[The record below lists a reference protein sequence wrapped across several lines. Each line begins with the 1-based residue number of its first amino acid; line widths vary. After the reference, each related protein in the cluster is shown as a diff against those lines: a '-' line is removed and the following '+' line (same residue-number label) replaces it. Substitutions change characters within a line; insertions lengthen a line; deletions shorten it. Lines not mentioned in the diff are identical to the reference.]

1 MPYGWQYLVIVLM
14 QAAIIPLVRDPATLP
29 RIPRH
34 PLVGLAPLI
43 AIGGGVVVLGAVPG
57 AVTVVTAV
65 AAFAVPPLA
74 LFAAIHVRRAIVPLA
89 LLSPVLWLLVWRL
102 PTTPWTQLSGDV
114 LILLAAVSL
123 GRLTGWVAP
132 RPALVS
138 GVLIATIVDVWQVVT
153 TQVQP
158 VSTALAAAV
167 PPRGLPS
174 LQQLEM
180 AGASMGWGDAYLAA
194 LVGAIVA
201 ASLRATLVATIVT
214 AVAGLAFGLLFNVL
228 DLLPATVPV
237 AVGLIAAGISE
248 QTRVRQWAQTAT
260 DRSKRP
266 RMPINKENEPAMA
279 TTMPNLDEQ
288 LLIGG
293 TWIESTGGARF
304 DVTDPGTGDVVGSV
318 PNAVEADV
326 TAAIDAA
333 AAALPGWRSAPALQR
348 ARILRKAADLMRE
361 RAVEIATAM
370 TSEQGKPLAE
380 AKGEVEYAASFFE
393 WFAGE
398 AERVYGQVVSPVNTN
413 NRVLVLRQPVGVVAA
428 ITPWNFPAAM
438 MTRKLGPAMAAGCTS
453 IVKPASATPLTAAL
467 VLRCIED
474 AGAPAGV
481 VNLITSRDAGM
492 VANTIFT
499 DDRVKKISFTGS
511 TEIGKELIRAS
522 AHQVKRLSLELG
534 GHAPYIIFEDADL
547 DEAVEGLIASKYR
560 NAGQT
565 CVCANR
571 AYVQRSVYADFL
583 ARLVKRVSEMP
594 IGHGLTE
601 GTVIGPMINEA
612 AVEKAHEHVQDAIAK
627 GAKLAYGGQRLTE
640 GIYATGAYY
649 QPTVIDGVTPEM
661 LIHREETF
669 GPVAGLTA
677 FDTEDEVIE
686 LANSTEYGLA
696 SYFHTKDYARLLR
709 VAERL
714 EFGIVGANAGII
726 SAANVPFGGVKESGY
741 GREGG
746 SVGIDEYLDVK
757 YVLIGGVGT
766 V

>member
-1 MPYGWQYLVIVLM
+1 
-14 QAAIIPLVRDPATLP
+14 
-29 RIPRH
+29 
-34 PLVGLAPLI
+34 
-43 AIGGGVVVLGAVPG
+43 
-57 AVTVVTAV
+57 
-65 AAFAVPPLA
+65 
-74 LFAAIHVRRAIVPLA
+74 
-89 LLSPVLWLLVWRL
+89 
-102 PTTPWTQLSGDV
+102 
-114 LILLAAVSL
+114 
-123 GRLTGWVAP
+123 
-132 RPALVS
+132 
-138 GVLIATIVDVWQVVT
+138 
-153 TQVQP
+153 
-158 VSTALAAAV
+158 
-167 PPRGLPS
+167 
-174 LQQLEM
+174 
-180 AGASMGWGDAYLAA
+180 
-194 LVGAIVA
+194 
-201 ASLRATLVATIVT
+201 
-214 AVAGLAFGLLFNVL
+214 
-228 DLLPATVPV
+228 
-237 AVGLIAAGISE
+237 
-248 QTRVRQWAQTAT
+248 
-260 DRSKRP
+260 
-266 RMPINKENEPAMA
+266 MA
-279 TTMPNLDEQ
+279 TTMPKLDEQ

-293 TWIESTGGARF
+293 TWTDATGGARF
-304 DVTDPGTGDVVGSV
+304 DVTDPGSGATVGSV
-318 PNAVEADV
+318 PNATEGDIK
-326 TAAIDAA
+326 AAIDAA
-333 AAALPGWRSAPALQR
+333 AAALPGWRSTPALQR

-361 RAVEIATAM
+361 RALDIATCM

-398 AERVYGQVVSPVNTN
+398 AERVYGQVVSPMNTN

-481 VNLITSRDAGM
+481 VNLVTSRDAAM

-499 DDRVKKISFTGS
+499 DARVKKISFTGS
-511 TEIGKELIRAS
+511 TEIGKDLIRAS

-547 DEAVEGLIASKYR
+547 DEAIEGLIASKYR

-571 AYVQRSVYADFL
+571 AYVQRSVYDDFL

-594 IGHGLTE
+594 VGHGLTD
-601 GTVIGPMINEA
+601 GTVIGPMINDA
-612 AVEKAHEHVQDAIAK
+612 AVEKADEHVQDALAK
-627 GAKLAYGGQRLTE
+627 GAKLAYGGHRLTE
-640 GIYATGAYY
+640 GEYANGAYY
-649 QPTVIDGVTPEM
+649 EPTIIDGVTPDM
-661 LIHREETF
+661 LIHYEETF

-686 LANSTEYGLA
+686 LANSSEYGLA

-714 EFGIVGANAGII
+714 EYGIVGANAGII
-726 SAANVPFGGVKESGY
+726 SAANAPFGGVKESGY